1 MTDFGTHFE
10 IKSLQLSASGLER
23 RTSSADNF
31 NPRFQVQNCIG
42 FGKSTPA
49 ALPGVSRG
57 FGFISY
63 DTFEALLLG
72 ARGLLLLKRRKS
84 AAPDPEFHYA
94 TGSGSNFVCEGYRVV
109 FAVLMLLF
117 SLTDLNLRPRTANSG
132 SAIPQIPDS
141 SHGSFGVP
149 SFLWAWLSHLL
160 FDQQT
165 TLACLMIVEA
175 VGACNG
181 VVVS

>member
-1 MTDFGTHFE
+1 MIQPSHLLGRGTEALAESVAVEGPHTNQDLGVDIVPHHSKTLQAITQIFVVGPRRPAPASEIPNSKSCHLLGKIWVTDFGTHFE

-63 DTFEALLLG
+63 DTFEALLL
-72 ARGLLLLKRRKS
+72 
-84 AAPDPEFHYA
+84 
-94 TGSGSNFVCEGYRVV
+94 
-109 FAVLMLLF
+109 
-117 SLTDLNLRPRTANSG
+117 
-132 SAIPQIPDS
+132 
-141 SHGSFGVP
+141 
-149 SFLWAWLSHLL
+149 
-160 FDQQT
+160 
-165 TLACLMIVEA
+165 
-175 VGACNG
+175 
-181 VVVS
+181 